1 MGVTTA
7 RALQA
12 RRRASSAHIDRL
24 IAKADERSPIG
35 SVRRARIKDAAQ
47 LARRKARALEAAHQA
62 VTVVEVEI
70 GIALLRLVDQGMS
83 RNEAFELAG
92 LRRHL
97 GRRYLDL
104 AERPQTSPRPGFSTA
119 SADDAVPRPPGS
131 DGDPDGAQ
139 SGAGTTGRNY

>member
-12 RRRASSAHIDRL
+12 RRRASAAHIDRL
-24 IAKADERSPIG
+24 IAKADQRSPIG
-35 SVRRARIKDAAQ
+35 SVRRARIKEAAQ
-47 LARRKARALEAAHQA
+47 LARRKVRALEAAHQA
-62 VTVVEVEI
+62 VAAAEVEI
-70 GIALLRLVDQGMS
+70 GVALLRLLDQGMS

-119 SADDAVPRPPGS
+119 SADDAVPRLPGS

-139 SGAGTTGRNY
+139 PGAVTTGRNY